1 MTHIYIYI
9 YIIIIKQFLAFQ
21 KKKEK
26 KSKRNK
32 TKSNVKESLSAVNSL
47 ILDTSD
53 GSFVSDI
60 TDSSLPVDTESSV
73 RTLCICT

>member
-1 MTHIYIYI
+1 MNAH
-9 YIIIIKQFLAFQ
+9 IIIIKQFLAFQ

-32 TKSNVKESLSAVNSL
+32 TKSNVKGSLSAVNSL

-53 GSFVSDI
+53 DSFVSDI
-60 TDSSLPVDTESSV
+60 TDSSLLVDTESNV
-73 RTLCICT
+73 RTLSICT